1 MTKLLTALF
10 FILPFLAQ
18 SQTASYRIDR
28 LADSSFYLVEVFQP
42 APTEQNQ
49 NPAPEEHPQKF
60 NTKDQLAAYVNYL
73 HKQADD
79 ARTQA
84 KKLEEAAPRL
94 EMAAEK
100 IGDLYKEMIMAST
113 KVVPQVVTPDKPKKE
128 PKKKKGQ
135 GKN

>member
-1 MTKLLTALF
+1 MYKLTALLF
-10 FILPFLAQ
+10 ALPFWAQ
-18 SQTASYRIDR
+18 SQTASYRIDK
-28 LADSSFYLVEVFQP
+28 LADSSFYLVEVFYP

-49 NPAPEEHPQKF
+49 NPTPEEHPQKF
-60 NTKDQLAAYVNYL
+60 NTKEQLAAYVAYL

-84 KKLEEAAPRL
+84 KKLEDAAPRL
-94 EMAAEK
+94 EMAADK
-100 IGDLYKEMIMAST
+100 IGDLYKEMITAST

-128 PKKKKGQ
+128 PKKKKRQ